1 MVLRL
6 GTPAVPTKGPNS
18 ELREDINDKFS
29 QFVDLRKMES
39 QKRVI
44 LNGSTYVLGTHSSYP
59 FKKMSSCPRMK
70 LGSGLTSAVLT
81 ALW

>member
-6 GTPAVPTKGPNS
+6 GTPAVPMKGPNS

-29 QFVDLRKMES
+29 QFVDLKDGES
-39 QKRVI
+39 EKCDPKQKDLRV
-44 LNGSTYVLGTHSSYP
+44 GHSVFLS
-59 FKKMSSCPRMK
+59 FQKMSSSSRMK
-70 LGSGLTSAVLT
+70 LWSGLTSAVIT